1 MIKWRTKES
10 THIGASSLNDN
21 QIYFYDTRYKF
32 RPMSIFKGHTDVVK
46 CFLYD
51 PNEEFLVSASLMANS
66 PNSSVVVQDFRN
78 FIDPYETCPRLPVTI
93 DPFNNIL
100 FNL

>member
-1 MIKWRTKES
+1 MDWNPSVRHELASACLEKKIKVWDVGSATMVEKEKIEHVSSVSMIKWRTKES
-10 THIGASSLNDN
+10 THIGVSSLNDN

-51 PNEEFLVSASLMANS
+51 PNE
-66 PNSSVVVQDFRN
+66 
-78 FIDPYETCPRLPVTI
+78 
-93 DPFNNIL
+93 
-100 FNL
+100 